1 MVARKSLTA
10 SVFTRSGGA
19 ARDPA
24 EVVFESSSVAH
35 AAAVERRTL
44 REVEDKAVELRTLVG
59 ASYRDLISSA
69 DTIVQMRATAD
80 GVVSSLRRMHGEL
93 AALGALRDAELAA
106 AAGGGAAAAAAP
118 GDAHG
123 RAARDALFATGC
135 RVAFVAESPELL
147 WSCLEDGEL
156 CVAADRLAAARDVHA
171 SLGGGDVGARF
182 PLLRGLWPTV
192 DAFGSSITQASQAR
206 SRDAAAPARA
216 VADALA
222 AAALV
227 EGAHA
232 LGALGAFLDARGA
245 ALRADLEQAAGR
257 AEALAATPSA
267 AAAAAAAGL
276 AQAVATA
283 QAALCQAGELF
294 LEAPGALAANPT
306 WRGVCACVAHPSPP
320 LHLRRGHAAAA
331 RRAGGAAAAGGAGGG
346 AARARG

>member
-1 MVARKSLTA
+1 MARKSLTA
-10 SVFTRSGGA
+10 SVFTRSGGGA

-59 ASYRDLISSA
+59 ASYRDLIASA
-69 DTIVQMRATAD
+69 DTILEMRATAD
-80 GVVSSLRRMHGEL
+80 GVVASLRRMHGEL
-93 AALGALRDAELAA
+93 ASLSSLRDAELGVV
-106 AAGGGAAAAAAP
+106 AGGGAAAAAAA
-118 GDAHG
+118 GGVGG

-156 CVAADRLAAARDVHA
+156 AVAADRLAAARDVHA
-171 SLGGGDVGARF
+171 SLGGADVAARF
-182 PLLRGLWPTV
+182 PLLRGLWPAV
-192 DAFGSSITQASQAR
+192 DAFRGSVAQAAKAR
-206 SRDAAAPARA
+206 AGDATAPSRA

-227 EGAHA
+227 EEAHA

-245 ALRADLEQAAGR
+245 ALRAGLETAAGR
-257 AEALAATPSA
+257 ADSLASTPA
-267 AAAAAAAGL
+267 DAAAAAAAGL
-276 AQAVATA
+276 AAAVATA

-294 LEAPGALAANPT
+294 LDAPGSPLGLRCCFPVNAPSDALIT
-306 WRGVCACVAHPSPP
+306 
-320 LHLRRGHAAAA
+320 LFRRHAAAGG
-331 RRAGGAAAAGGAGGG
+331 RAGGAAAAGGAGGC
-346 AARARG
+346 AA